1 MGFPLPTPSVHPV
14 LGPPMTHRFGVFFF
28 AKGILPNPLD
38 IRFQEVSG
46 LKAAIATRPD
56 TSAAS
61 SLCQKLIPTG
71 IKYTDLELQRGM
83 AIGSP
88 LLKQIENTFNNF
100 QFIRS
105 NVLLTIYSET
115 GFPTSAFLFAE
126 AYPIEWEIS
135 SLKATSEDIL
145 IERMKLT
152 YAHFRTVS
160 L

>member
-1 MGFPLPTPSVHPV
+1 
-14 LGPPMTHRFGVFFF
+14 MTHRFGVFFF

-83 AIGSP
+83 AIG
-88 LLKQIENTFNNF
+88 
-100 QFIRS
+100 
-105 NVLLTIYSET
+105 
-115 GFPTSAFLFAE
+115 
-126 AYPIEWEIS
+126 
-135 SLKATSEDIL
+135 
-145 IERMKLT
+145 
-152 YAHFRTVS
+152 
-160 L
+160 